1 MNYSTLDPQ
10 FVHCLVGL
18 KKSELPAFEYLNG
31 ISEDQ
36 LSTNKN
42 IDRILSNN
50 SHSDISIDGTSNID
64 KVDVVTLLNEAHKP
78 DFKITALNKHF
89 CVMRNKFG
97 LKDAQEWLFSEYTGR
112 SYLHDGWSSSLI
124 PYCYAYS
131 LERLAKEGQYYIE
144 NFNYL
149 PARHLIT
156 FVDFI
161 KEFVSW
167 NCNRT
172 AGAVGLPDIIVYLYY
187 FYKKDV
193 ENNYMGCNS
202 KKSLFEEPNLSYF
215 KQNCQR
221 FIYGVNAPAVRN
233 SYQSAFTNVSIFD
246 HEYAHALF
254 DGRLFP
260 DETPVYESIDEI
272 VELQKVLMEV
282 IAYIRGHENMYTFP
296 VLTYSLLVKETDEL
310 NPDGTKK
317 KVFVDEEF
325 ARWCSDH
332 NCQWLDS
339 NFFWDTSVTSLS
351 NCCRLKS
358 DISSQLPK
366 GGELGNFSSIGGTA
380 LSVGSVK
387 IDTVNLANLAYNTI
401 ESYNTE
407 YWKYPELAEKIERAE
422 DGSPKSVESVIQ
434 YIEDYLMRQFRVQV
448 NIALKLLDAVRTTIE
463 KNGKRGLCPNIQ
475 KGNLELKNLYNTV
488 GIVGLYEMIVSIHR
502 FVMTLKNTCELEEG
516 EYDKFEELYGFIR
529 TDEFGNVYYTKRAE
543 ELVERLFNE
552 MREEFKLF
560 KEKYNVSYSI
570 NCEQIPAE
578 SAAYKLMV
586 KDSLQ
591 YPNLVVD
598 DLPVYSNQFYPLGV
612 KTTLDERLRIS
623 KMFDEYLNGGSILHI
638 NVENTFKNTDDA
650 WEFLNYCMNKGPSY
664 QALTGK
670 ISSCKNNHA
679 FWGNTC
685 PTCGHERTSQF
696 ARIVGFYTRVDSW
709 SKQRKEE
716 FKMRQWL
723 DTEKFDQYDSVMSDS
738 LE

>member
-10 FVHCLVGL
+10 FVQCLNNL
-18 KKSELPAFEYLNG
+18 KQTELPAFEFLNG
-31 ISEDQ
+31 ISDEQ

-42 IDRILSNN
+42 IDKILSDNT
-50 SHSDISIDGTSNID
+50 HSDISIDGTSNVD
-64 KVDVVTLLNEAHKP
+64 KIDVVTLLNEAHKP

-89 CVMRNKFG
+89 MVMRNKFG
-97 LKDAQEWLFSEYTGR
+97 LKDAQEWLFSEYTGK
-112 SYLHDGWSSSLI
+112 SYLHDSWSSSLI

-131 LERLAKEGQYYIE
+131 LERLAKEGQYYVE

-149 PARHLIT
+149 PAKHLIT

-172 AGAVGLPDIIVYLYY
+172 AGAVGLPDVVVYLYY

-193 ENNYMGCNS
+193 ENNYMGCDS
-202 KKSLFEEPNLSYF
+202 TKSLFEEPNLAYF

-260 DETPVYESIDEI
+260 DDTPVYEHVDEI
-272 VELQKVLMEV
+272 VEIQKYLMEV
-282 IAYIRGHENMYTFP
+282 IAYIRGNENMYTFP
-296 VLTYSLLVKETDEL
+296 VLTYSLLTKEIDEDRG
-310 NPDGTKK
+310 DGVKK
-317 KVFVDEEF
+317 KVFVDTEF
-325 ARWCSDH
+325 AKWCSDH
-332 NCQWLDS
+332 NCKWLDS
-339 NFFWDTSVTSLS
+339 NFFCDSSVTSLS

-358 DISSQLPK
+358 DISDMLHTR
-366 GGELGNFSSIGGTA
+366 GGDLGNFNSIGSTA
-380 LSVGSVK
+380 LSVGSMK
-387 IDTVNLANLAYNTI
+387 IDTVNLANIAYNTI
-401 ESYNTE
+401 ESYNDE
-407 YWKYPELAEKIERAE
+407 YWKYPELADRIERTE

-434 YIEDYLMRQFRVQV
+434 YIEDYLMRQFRFQID
-448 NIALKLLDAVRTTIE
+448 IALKLLDAVRTTIE
-463 KNGKRGLCPNIQ
+463 KNGKKGLCPNIM

-488 GIVGLYEMIVSIHR
+488 GVVGLYEMVVSIHR
-502 FVMTLKNTCELEEG
+502 FVMTLKNTCELELGDYE
-516 EYDKFEELYGFIR
+516 KFEELYGFIKI
-529 TDEFGNVYYTKRAE
+529 DEFSNVIYTQRAE
-543 ELVERLFNE
+543 KLVKRLFDE
-552 MREEFKLF
+552 MREEFRLF
-560 KEKYNVSYSI
+560 KEKNNISYSI

-612 KTTLDERLRIS
+612 KTSLDERLRIS
-623 KMFDEYLNGGSILHI
+623 KVFDDYLNGGSILHI
-638 NVENTFKNTDDA
+638 NVENTFTDTDDA
-650 WEFLNYCMNKGPSY
+650 WGFLNYCMNYGPSY
-664 QALTGK
+664 FAVTGK

-679 FWGNTC
+679 FWGNIC
-685 PTCGHERTSQF
+685 STCGEEKASQF
-696 ARIVGFYTRVDSW
+696 SRIVGFYTRVDSW
-709 SKQRKEE
+709 GKQRKEE
-716 FKMRQWL
+716 FNLRQWL
-723 DTEKFDQYDSVMSDS
+723 DTDKYSKVMSDS
-738 LE
+738 LQ